1 MYRSFII
8 TLVFCLVLAGTAW
21 ADSGDAGTNN
31 KPVLT
36 IYPYTIGQLPPTFYG
51 ETSLPVGE
59 ELTINITRFPVNSQ
73 GETAVITVLSPDEAT
88 KPSFTPE
95 TAGMNKWLYT
105 GDIANYT
112 FGAYQ
117 VTISAPQEKISTQN
131 VFRIRQDNW
140 QDTNF

>member
-1 MYRSFII
+1 MYRFLITVCTFCFIM
-8 TLVFCLVLAGTAW
+8 AGTAW
-21 ADSGDAGTNN
+21 ADTTDPDTNER
-31 KPVLT
+31 PVLT

-59 ELTINITRFPVNSQ
+59 ELTVNITRFPDNSQ
-73 GETAVITVLSPDEAT
+73 GEAAVIRVLSAEKET

-112 FGAYQ
+112 FGAYK
-117 VTISAPQEKISTQN
+117 VVVSASNEDISAENI
-131 VFRIRQDNW
+131 FRIKQDNW